1 MFQRGSGSLVEGA
14 RGFFRCL
21 TGSVACR
28 SYEASWREA
37 LGAWKS
43 WLSELEVPPSAQ
55 VLYEARRRALWLR
68 FVFLYPVFSQASR
81 DEIQALYG
89 SIEMGEGSGQDLERL
104 EDFLSPSEVVPTP
117 ELAEAL
123 SSRKTSLLRWLGMMG
138 KRDTETYRRFLKLQA
153 SRNTDPA
160 EYFRLYTD
168 LIAKLSW

>member
-1 MFQRGSGSLVEGA
+1 M
-14 RGFFRCL
+14 
-21 TGSVACR
+21 
-28 SYEASWREA
+28 
-37 LGAWKS
+37 
-43 WLSELEVPPSAQ
+43 
-55 VLYEARRRALWLR
+55 R